1 VRRHLAAGTVV
12 LFGMALGASAHAL
25 LESAI
30 PRAGSTVSGPDVA
43 IILHF
48 NARIDSQ
55 RSKLDL
61 VTPQDKVLP
70 LKMDPQES
78 AGSLNAHA
86 NGLGSGSYS
95 LRWQALAVDGHITR
109 GEVAFAVR

>member
-1 VRRHLAAGTVV
+1 MRGQFVWGMAV
-12 LFGMALGASAHAL
+12 LFGLGLGASAHAL
-25 LESAI
+25 LESAV

-43 IILHF
+43 IVLHF

-61 VTPQDKVLP
+61 VTPQEKVLS

-78 AGSLNAHA
+78 PGSLNAHA
-86 NGLGSGSYS
+86 HGLGSGSYS

-109 GEVAFAVR
+109 GEVAFAVK